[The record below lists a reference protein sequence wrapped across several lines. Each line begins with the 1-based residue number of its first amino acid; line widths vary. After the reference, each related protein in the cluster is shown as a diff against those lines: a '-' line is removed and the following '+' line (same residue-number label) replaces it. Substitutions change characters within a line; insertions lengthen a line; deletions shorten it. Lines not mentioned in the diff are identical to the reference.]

1 MATRP
6 AVTLSGQVR
15 VHSVGWFPGLSLL
28 ARLSPPSPAH
38 RPLRLQF
45 EGSRSAQEIR
55 SFWQNLEHPAIN
67 KQEWSAREL
76 GQLQAIAAAHGHLHW
91 QKIADE
97 LGVRAG
103 GPGRGRGSSGCTS
116 PGAVGGFPPDAFEGV
131 ALGEG
136 APSTRPQAEFGG
148 SSDPAASLR
157 AHVPSTHIPDQPL
170 SSVQMLSLPEFP
182 PVSL

>member
-1 MATRP
+1 MAARP

-15 VHSVGWFPGLSLL
+15 VHSAGWFPGLSLL

-45 EGSRSAQEIR
+45 EGSRGAQEIR

-97 LGVRAG
+97 LGVRAR

-116 PGAVGGFPPDAFEGV
+116 RRGQGC
-131 ALGEG
+131 
-136 APSTRPQAEFGG
+136 
-148 SSDPAASLR
+148 
-157 AHVPSTHIPDQPL
+157 PL
-170 SSVQMLSLPEFP
+170 ELSE
-182 PVSL
+182 VSLLTLSRVWPWGRVPPPRVPRRSSEAPQTPLLL